1 MPRST
6 SKLLRFPSDTHLSLS
21 LSTRFY
27 TVNKGLIHVQ
37 GLDKRQPPPCRA
49 LIVHPRIL
57 RNKFQ
62 GRRTLSIEEE
72 RRRRR
77 RIYRINYSRACGNS
91 NFLANTLWQ
100 RLVLYTVSLPPPRV
114 REELT
119 ELRPFINPHPDDS
132 IPHPFLRISPASDAV
147 NPE

>member
-21 LSTRFY
+21 LRFY

-49 LIVHPRIL
+49 LIVRIL
-57 RNKFQ
+57 RNRFQ

-100 RLVLYTVSLPPPRV
+100 RLVLYTVSLPPPR
-114 REELT
+114 EELT

-132 IPHPFLRISPASDAV
+132 IPHPPLRISPASDAV